1 MSLAQSGFPAF
12 VKTIE
17 QAKRELHEKMVTNPA
32 EPHKIWSEIIFM
44 DALKDSNATLEPDII
59 QIA

>member
-1 MSLAQSGFPAF
+1 MRMSLAQNGLPAF

-32 EPHKIWSEIIFM
+32 EPHKI
-44 DALKDSNATLEPDII
+44 
-59 QIA
+59 